1 MEFEFSRYDFDINTG
16 EARLEYKVTEHVFVE
31 KFFFDAQMFVEFDE
45 EILDRAMFYLH
56 IACGVSYWKA
66 FCPENLIMKS
76 GSLTKFEANFFTE
89 FYKHGL
95 MQFFYEND
103 LDPQKHSVKF
113 EFDSS
118 LKRSCF
124 RGLDFL
130 NSRVLLPIGG
140 GKDSLVSAALL
151 EAMEV
156 DFDWFCVKS
165 DRIKK
170 DCVDV
175 SGKKLIDVRRE
186 FSSDLINL
194 NRSGEVFN
202 GHVPITGI
210 LAFVEIVACVL
221 YGYSKVIMS
230 NEHSSSQAN
239 LTWKGY
245 RVNHQYSK
253 SLEFEKM
260 FREFLA
266 LNFCS
271 DKGDP
276 LFDYFSLLRGF
287 SEYKIA
293 SLFADKCGKYFD
305 VFSSCNRNFHLDT
318 SKNLKGK
325 RFCGECE
332 KCAFVYL
339 ILSNFIDSQVLF
351 NIFDQDLFKSKHLLP
366 IYKEMCGLGIR
377 KPWECV
383 GSFEESR
390 YALVEALHLGLL
402 SGELES
408 LAWQIAEDFSPEI
421 EDFKLVYSECFEYL
435 PKAWRK
441 FLIKNV

>member
-1 MEFEFSRYDFDINTG
+1 MNFEFSRYDFDINTG
-16 EARLEYKVTEHVFVE
+16 EARLEYKVMEHVFVE
-31 KFFFDAQMFVEFDE
+31 KFIFDTQMFVQFDE

-66 FCPENLIMKS
+66 FCPQNLIMTT
-76 GSLTKFEANFFTE
+76 GSLTKQEAEFFTE
-89 FYKHGL
+89 FYKQGL

-103 LDPQKHSVKF
+103 LDPQKYAVKF
-113 EFDSS
+113 DSDS
-118 LKRSCF
+118 NVQRSCF

-151 EAMEV
+151 NAMEV

-165 DRIKK
+165 DKIKI

-194 NRSGEVFN
+194 NRLGEVFN

-245 RVNHQYSK
+245 KVNHQYSK

-266 LNFCS
+266 ENFCAV
-271 DKGDP
+271 KGES
-276 LFDYFSLLRGF
+276 LFDYFSLLRGL

-293 SLFADKCGKYFD
+293 EIFAEKCENYFD

-318 SKNLKGK
+318 SKNIKGK

-332 KCAFVYL
+332 KCAFVFL
-339 ILSNFIDSQVLF
+339 ILSNFIQFEQLIK
-351 NIFDQDLFKSKHLLP
+351 IFGANLFKSQALFTTF
-366 IYKEMCGLGIR
+366 KEMCGLGIR

-390 YALVEALHLGLL
+390 FALVEALHLGLL
-402 SGELES
+402 SGDLES
-408 LAWQIAEDFSPEI
+408 LAWQIAEDFAPEI
-421 EDFKLVYSECFEYL
+421 EDFKLLYSECFEYL
-435 PKAWRK
+435 PKSWSK

>member
-1 MEFEFSRYDFDINTG
+1 MNFEFSRYDFDINTG
-16 EARLEYKVTEHVFVE
+16 EARLEYKVMEHVFVE
-31 KFFFDAQMFVEFDE
+31 KFIFDTQMFVQFDE
-45 EILDRAMFYLH
+45 EILERAMFYLH

-66 FCPENLIMKS
+66 FCPQNLIMTT
-76 GSLTKFEANFFTE
+76 GNLTKHEAEFFTE
-89 FYKHGL
+89 VYKQGL

-103 LDPQKHSVKF
+103 LDPQKYAVKF
-113 EFDSS
+113 DFDTN
-118 LKRSCF
+118 LQRNCF
-124 RGLDFL
+124 RDLDFL

-151 EAMEV
+151 KAMEV

-165 DRIKK
+165 DKIKI

-186 FSSDLINL
+186 FSSDLISL

-245 RVNHQYSK
+245 KVNHQYSK

-260 FREFLA
+260 FREFLVE
-266 LNFCS
+266 NFCAV
-271 DKGDP
+271 KGES
-276 LFDYFSLLRGF
+276 LFDYFSLLRGL

-293 SLFADKCGKYFD
+293 EIFADKCEDYFD

-318 SKNLKGK
+318 SKNLQGK

-332 KCAFVYL
+332 KCAFVFL
-339 ILSNFIDSQVLF
+339 ILSNFIQFEQLIK
-351 NIFDQDLFKSKHLLP
+351 IFCANLFKSQALFKT
-366 IYKEMCGLGIR
+366 YKDMCGLGSR

-383 GSFEESR
+383 GTFEESR
-390 YALVEALHLGLL
+390 FALVEALHLGLL
-402 SGELES
+402 SGDLES
-408 LAWQIAEDFSPEI
+408 LAWQIAEDFAPEI
-421 EDFKLVYSECFEYL
+421 EDFKLVYSEYFEYL
-435 PKAWRK
+435 PKSWRK

>member
-1 MEFEFSRYDFDINTG
+1 MNFEFSRYDFDINTG
-16 EARLEYKVTEHVFVE
+16 EARFEYRVLEHVFVE
-31 KFFFDAQMFVEFDE
+31 KFIFEPEKFVQFDP

-66 FCPENLIMKS
+66 FCPKELVFCS
-76 GSLTKFEANFFTE
+76 GALTRFEAEFFTE

-103 LDPQKHSVKF
+103 LDPQKYAVKF
-113 EFDSS
+113 DFDLS
-118 LKRSCF
+118 LKRTCF
-124 RGLDFL
+124 RSLNFL

-151 EAMEV
+151 EDMQI

-165 DRIKK
+165 DKIKK

-186 FSSDLINL
+186 FSSELIAL
-194 NRSGEVFN
+194 NRSGDVFN

-239 LTWKGY
+239 LHWKGY
-245 RVNHQYSK
+245 KVNHQYSK

-260 FREFLA
+260 FREFLET
-266 LNFCS
+266 NFCA
-271 DKGDP
+271 DKSEP
-276 LFDYFSLLRGF
+276 LFDYFSLLRGL

-293 SLFADKCGKYFD
+293 EIFADKCVEYFE

-332 KCAFVYL
+332 KCAFVFL
-339 ILSNFIDSQVLF
+339 ILSNFIEFEKLLK
-351 NIFDQDLFKSKHLLP
+351 IFGADLFKSKVLFANF
-366 IYKEMCGLGIR
+366 KDMCGLGTR

-390 YALVEALHLGLL
+390 FALVQALHLGLL
-402 SGELES
+402 SDDLEG
-408 LAWQIAEDFSPEI
+408 LAWQIAEDFAPEI
-421 EDFKLVYSECFEYL
+421 EDFKLVYSEYFDYL
-435 PKAWRK
+435 PKSWRK